1 MSRSNVDFVLL
12 QVQHVNLKIVG
23 QPSGHYYSRPCTLN
37 PTASTPKSQPSNL
50 NPQPFTYHLQ
60 PSTLSP
66 QPSTLSPQPSTLN
79 PQPSTLD
86 PQYETP
92 KQSGDSLGISAPIPI
107 CFGFRV
113 SGFEFR
119 SRVSGIWSRSSC
131 FVFCVPGFRFVASIL
146 WLQV

>member
-1 MSRSNVDFVLL
+1 MSRSNVDCVLL

-23 QPSGHYYSRPCTLN
+23 QPSGHYYSRPCTLH
-37 PTASTPKSQPSNL
+37 PTASTLHPQSPNL
-50 NPQPFTYHLQ
+50 NPPTSTLHLP
-60 PSTLSP
+60 PSTLN
-66 QPSTLSPQPSTLN
+66 PQPSTLN
-79 PQPSTLD
+79 PQPSTLHPQPSTLD

-119 SRVSGIWSRSSC
+119 SRVSRIWSRSSC